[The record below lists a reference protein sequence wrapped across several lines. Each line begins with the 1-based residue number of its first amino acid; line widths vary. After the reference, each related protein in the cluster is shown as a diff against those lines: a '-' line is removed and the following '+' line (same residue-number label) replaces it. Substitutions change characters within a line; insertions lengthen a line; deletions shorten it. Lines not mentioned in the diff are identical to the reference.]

1 MEGNEKR
8 LAVLIDSENVSSK
21 YIKYILDEISNYGVA
36 TYKRIYG
43 DWTNKKAPR
52 WEKVALENSLTP
64 IQQYVYTKGKN
75 ASDSAMII
83 DAMDILYSGNV
94 DGFCLVSSDSDFTR
108 LASRLRESG
117 MLVIGMGEQKTNEA
131 FIVSCTLFKYLEI
144 LASEDTDDDDTETEG
159 TTKTGV
165 SKEKTAAGASKGNF
179 ASKEIIEETI
189 LKIIADNDAK
199 DKVTTA
205 GEVGSKL
212 NSRYP
217 DFDVRNYGYSQLSQ
231 FLRSCKSIEVKQQGK
246 SLNVRPVTSQI
257 TMSEIEATVRELV
270 FASKDGKVNMS
281 EMKRQ
286 LEKKYKGFNIRDY
299 KYSKFSQ
306 FIEDMS
312 SVTVKENH
320 VVSVEQE
327 DRL

>member
-1 MEGNEKR
+1 MESSEKK

-21 YIKYILDEISNYGVA
+21 YIKYILDEISNYGIA

-75 ASDSAMII
+75 ATDSAMII

-131 FIVSCTLFKYLEI
+131 FIASCTLFKYLEI
-144 LASEDTDDDDTETEG
+144 LAAEDTDEDADSDEPA
-159 TTKTGV
+159 KAGV
-165 SKEKTAAGASKGNF
+165 SHEKTMVKASKVNF
-179 ASKEIIEETI
+179 ASKDVIEETI
-189 LKIIADNDAK
+189 LKIIADNDSK
-199 DKVTTA
+199 DRVTTA

-217 DFDVRNYGYSQLSQ
+217 DFDVRNYGYSQLST

-257 TMSEIEATVRELV
+257 TMSEIEAMVRELV
-270 FASKDGKVNMS
+270 QASKEGRVNMS

-320 VVSVEQE
+320 VVSTEQ
-327 DRL
+327 LV

>member
-1 MEGNEKR
+1 MESNEKR
-8 LAVLIDSENVSSK
+8 LAVLIASENVSSK

-75 ASDSAMII
+75 ATDSAMII

-131 FIVSCTLFKYLEI
+131 FIASCTLFKYLEI
-144 LASEDTDDDDTETEG
+144 LAAEDTDDDEAESECQ
-159 TTKTGV
+159 TKAGS
-165 SKEKTAAGASKGNF
+165 SKEKTTARATKGNF
-179 ASKEIIEETI
+179 APKEVIEETI

-205 GEVGSKL
+205 GEVGSKM

-231 FLRSCKSIEVKQQGK
+231 FLRSCKSIEVIQQGK

-257 TMSEIEATVRELV
+257 TMSEIEATVRDLV
-270 FASKDGKVNMS
+270 FTSKDGKVNMS

-320 VVSVEQE
+320 VVSVEQ
-327 DRL
+327 

>member
-1 MEGNEKR
+1 MENSEKK

-43 DWTNKKAPR
+43 DWTSNTAPK
-52 WEKVALENSLTP
+52 WKSVAIENSITP

-131 FIVSCTLFKYLEI
+131 FIVSCSLFKYLEV
-144 LASEDTDDDDTETEG
+144 LASEEESEEEDETG
-159 TTKTGV
+159 TK
-165 SKEKTAAGASKGNF
+165 SKDSIGKGETIKAAAVVNF
-179 ASKEIIEETI
+179 VKKDIIEETI
-189 LKIIADNDAK
+189 LKIIADNDES

-212 NSRYP
+212 SSRYP
-217 DFDVRNYGYSQLSQ
+217 DFDARNYGYSQLSQ
-231 FLRSCKSIEVKQQGK
+231 FLKSCKSIEVKQQGK
-246 SLNVRPVTSQI
+246 SLIVRPVTSEITIDQI
-257 TMSEIEATVRELV
+257 EIAVREIIN
-270 FASKDGKVNMS
+270 ASKDKKVNLS

-286 LEKKYKGFNIRDY
+286 LEKKFPGFNIRSY

-306 FIEDMS
+306 FIKDMDS
-312 SVTVKENH
+312 VSVLENYVNLKKGVTV
-320 VVSVEQE
+320 
-327 DRL
+327 

>member
-1 MEGNEKR
+1 MENSEKK

-21 YIKYILDEISNYGVA
+21 YVKYILDEISNYGVA

-43 DWTNKKAPR
+43 DWTSNTAPK
-52 WEKVALENSLTP
+52 WKSVAIENSITP

-131 FIVSCTLFKYLEI
+131 FIVSCSLFKYLEV
-144 LASEDTDDDDTETEG
+144 LASEEESEEEEEETG
-159 TTKTGV
+159 TKNKDSIGKGETIKTV
-165 SKEKTAAGASKGNF
+165 AVVNF
-179 ASKEIIEETI
+179 VKRDLIEETI
-189 LKIIADNDAK
+189 LKIIADNDES

-212 NSRYP
+212 SSRYP
-217 DFDVRNYGYSQLSQ
+217 DFDARNYGYSQLSQ
-231 FLRSCKSIEVKQQGK
+231 FLKSCKSIEVKQQGK
-246 SLNVRPVTSQI
+246 SLIVRPI
-257 TMSEIEATVRELV
+257 TSEITIDQIEIAVREIIN
-270 FASKDGKVNMS
+270 ANKDKKVNLS
-281 EMKRQ
+281 EMKRK
-286 LEKKYKGFNIRDY
+286 LEKKFPGFNIRSY

-306 FIEDMS
+306 FIKDMDS
-312 SVTVKENH
+312 
-320 VVSVEQE
+320 VSVLENYVNLKGE
-327 DRL
+327 

>member
-1 MEGNEKR
+1 MENSEKK

-43 DWTNKKAPR
+43 DWTSNTAPK
-52 WEKVALENSLTP
+52 WKGVAIENSITP

-131 FIVSCTLFKYLEI
+131 FIVSCSLFKYLEV
-144 LASEDTDDDDTETEG
+144 LASEEESEEEDETG
-159 TTKTGV
+159 TK
-165 SKEKTAAGASKGNF
+165 SKDSIGKGETIKTAAVVNF
-179 ASKEIIEETI
+179 VKKDIIEETI
-189 LKIIADNDAK
+189 LKIIADNDES

-212 NSRYP
+212 SSRYP
-217 DFDVRNYGYSQLSQ
+217 DFDARNYGYSQLSQ
-231 FLRSCKSIEVKQQGK
+231 FLKSCKSIEVKQQGK
-246 SLNVRPVTSQI
+246 SLIVRPVTSEITIDQI
-257 TMSEIEATVRELV
+257 EIAVREIIN
-270 FASKDGKVNMS
+270 ASKDKKVNLS

-286 LEKKYKGFNIRDY
+286 LEKKFPGFNIRSY

-306 FIEDMS
+306 FIKDMDS
-312 SVTVKENH
+312 VSVLENYVNLKKGVTV
-320 VVSVEQE
+320 
-327 DRL
+327 

>member
-1 MEGNEKR
+1 MESNEKR

-75 ASDSAMII
+75 ATDSAMII

-131 FIVSCTLFKYLEI
+131 FIASCTLFKYLEI
-144 LASEDTDDDDTETEG
+144 LAAEDTDDDEAECECPAKAG
-159 TTKTGV
+159 A
-165 SKEKTAAGASKGNF
+165 SKEKTTARSAKGNF
-179 ASKEIIEETI
+179 ASKEVIEETI

-205 GEVGSKL
+205 GEVGSKM

-231 FLRSCKSIEVKQQGK
+231 FLRSCKSIEVIQQGK

-257 TMSEIEATVRELV
+257 TMSEIEATVRDLV
-270 FASKDGKVNMS
+270 FTSKDGKVNMS

-320 VVSVEQE
+320 VVSVEQ
-327 DRL
+327 

>member
-1 MEGNEKR
+1 MTHPGQKAADVYHVAEDADEESDADNEEPAK
-8 LAVLIDSENVSSK
+8 AGDSKDKSPV
-21 YIKYILDEISNYGVA
+21 
-36 TYKRIYG
+36 
-43 DWTNKKAPR
+43 
-52 WEKVALENSLTP
+52 
-64 IQQYVYTKGKN
+64 
-75 ASDSAMII
+75 
-83 DAMDILYSGNV
+83 
-94 DGFCLVSSDSDFTR
+94 
-108 LASRLRESG
+108 
-117 MLVIGMGEQKTNEA
+117 
-131 FIVSCTLFKYLEI
+131 
-144 LASEDTDDDDTETEG
+144 
-159 TTKTGV
+159 
-165 SKEKTAAGASKGNF
+165 KTAKVNF
-179 ASKEIIEETI
+179 ASKNVIEETI
-189 LKIIADNDAK
+189 LKIIADNDSK

-270 FASKDGKVNMS
+270 QASKEGKVNMS

-320 VVSVEQE
+320 VVSTE
-327 DRL
+327 L